1 MQFARFVSI
10 IVIWHSTTLVHA
22 HESAAD
28 IAAGLDSTID
38 YLAFYDCFDGPNA
51 SVPAGCSTSN
61 FHPDT
66 HVDLADFAVIQRGY
80 PLIPGEIQ
88 FAAETAGQVD
98 PIDDVDEYPFEAVFG
113 STVTVDFV
121 TPSVNNRPDLTVR
134 LDLIRPNGTTAS
146 TTASCGTTTRLDTI
160 AVDATGTWKVRVR
173 AYESWASCGYGPD
186 EALRTGLYTLT
197 VCLSNAVP
205 LDIDYGETR
214 TSIFT
219 ADCQIINYEFAGTK
233 GDVASV
239 MYLGPASTRR
249 VRLYAPNGA
258 LLATSGGGA
267 GTSVT
272 DVTLPLNGAYRIAIE
287 AADGQT
293 ARTFSIGLSKLEDA
307 VPIEFSTLTPGSL
320 SQPAQVET
328 FSFEGLFGSTVTVD
342 FATPTVDTRPDLVV
356 RLDLIRPNGTTASTT
371 ASCSTTV
378 RLDTIPIDATGIWTV
393 RVRAYES
400 WFSCGYGADTR
411 LITGSYSL
419 SVCPSN
425 AAPIPIAYGET
436 ADGSFDVDC
445 QIVNYEFE
453 GTKGD
458 VVTIMYLGP
467 ASVRRVR
474 LFAPNGA
481 LLATSSGGQGVS
493 ITDVTLPLTGRYR
506 IAVEAAD
513 NQPVGDF
520 SVGLSR
526 LASSTPILQATAT
539 PGTLDLIAQ
548 VDTYSFTG
556 IFGNTVTVDFST
568 PSVLA
573 RPDLVT
579 RLDLIRPNGTLAST
593 TASCG
598 VNVRLDSIAL
608 DATGTWAVR
617 VRAYESWFSCGYGPD
632 ADLLTGD
639 YTIALC
645 TSDAPATTI
654 VFGESRAGTLR
665 VDCEIVNYEFA
676 GSTNDVVTIVYY
688 GTANTRRVRLYAPG
702 GALLATSGGGFGTFL
717 TDVVLPGNGV
727 YRIAVEAADNQP
739 IGDFSIGL
747 SKLGVAIPIALD
759 TSTPVSL
766 GFIGETAAFAFTG
779 TFGTTATVDYAT
791 DVFGGRPDIVAR
803 IDLIR
808 PNGSQASTTATC
820 GGNARLD
827 TISLDATGV
836 WTVRVRA
843 YESWFACGF
852 GPDTTL
858 LTGDFIL
865 GVSTSDTPPVDID
878 YGQTRNGET
887 VVDSQILNF
896 EFAGLLG
903 DYATAVYYGPA
914 YLRRLQLFAPN
925 QALLATSGGGLG
937 AALLDVPLPLDGFY
951 RLAVEAADNQPKGP
965 FSIGL
970 SELNDATPLALNV
983 ATPGTIN
990 QMGGVRQ
997 YSFNRTNGDVVGV
1010 DYETTQSTGRP
1021 DLVPRW
1027 DLVRPNGTVSTTTA
1041 SCGGSARLNNI
1052 NIDQTGLWTLRVRA
1066 YESWSSCGFG
1076 PDTALLTG
1084 AFTIKV
1090 CTGPCP

>member
-1 MQFARFVSI
+1 MQLARFVSV
-10 IVIWHSTTLVHA
+10 IVVWHLIPSVHA
-22 HESAAD
+22 FESTAD
-28 IAAGLDSTID
+28 IAAGFDSTID
-38 YLAFYDCFDGPNA
+38 YLAFYDCFDGPDA
-51 SVPAGCSTSN
+51 PVPAACSTSN

-66 HVDLADFAVIQRGY
+66 HIDLADFAVIQRGY
-80 PLIPGEIQ
+80 PLVPGEIQ
-88 FAAETAGQVD
+88 FATETAGQVD
-98 PIDDVDEYPFEAVFG
+98 PIDDVDEYLFDAVFG

-121 TPSVNNRPDLTVR
+121 TPSVNNRPDLVVR

-146 TTASCGTTTRLDTI
+146 TTASCATTARLDTI

-173 AYESWASCGYGPD
+173 GYESWASCGYGSD

-197 VCLSNAVP
+197 VCTSNAQP
-205 LDIDYGETR
+205 LAIDYGQTR
-214 TSIFT
+214 TNIFT
-219 ADCQIINYEFAGTK
+219 ADCQIINYEFAGEK

-272 DVTLPLNGAYRIAIE
+272 DVSLPLSGAYRIAVE

-293 ARTFSIGLSKLEDA
+293 LRTFSIGLSKLEDA
-307 VPIEFSTLTPGSL
+307 VPIAFSTLTPGSL
-320 SQPAQVET
+320 GQPAQVET
-328 FSFEGLFGSTVTVD
+328 FSFEGVFGSTVTVD
-342 FATPTVDTRPDLVV
+342 FATPTVDARPDLVV

-371 ASCSTTV
+371 ASCATTT
-378 RLDTIPIDATGIWTV
+378 RLDTIPIDATGTWTI

-400 WFSCGYGADTR
+400 WFSCGYGPDTR
-411 LITGSYSL
+411 LITGSYAL
-419 SVCPSN
+419 IVCPSN
-425 AAPIPIAYGET
+425 ATPAPIAYGET
-436 ADGSFDVDC
+436 VDGSFDVDC
-445 QIVNYEFE
+445 QIVNYEFD

-458 VVTIMYLGP
+458 VITIMYLGP
-467 ASVRRVR
+467 AHVRRVR

-481 LLATSSGGQGVS
+481 LLATSGGGQGVS
-493 ITDVTLPLTGRYR
+493 ITDVTLPLTGLYR

-526 LASSTPILQATAT
+526 LASSTPILQAAAT

-548 VDTYSFTG
+548 VDTYSFAG
-556 IFGNTVTVDFST
+556 VFGNTVTVDLST
-568 PSVLA
+568 PLVLT

-598 VNVRLDSIAL
+598 VNARLDSIVL

-632 ADLLTGD
+632 TDLLTGD
-639 YTIALC
+639 YTIAMC
-645 TSDAPATTI
+645 TSDAPATAI
-654 VFGESRAGTLR
+654 DYGESRDGTLH
-665 VDCEIVNYEFA
+665 VDCEIVNYELV
-676 GSTNDVVTIVYY
+676 GETNDVVTIAYY
-688 GTANTRRVRLYAPG
+688 GTAYTRRVRLYAPG
-702 GALLATSGGGFGTFL
+702 GALLATSGGGLGAFL
-717 TDVVLPGNGV
+717 TDVTLPANGV

-739 IGDFSIGL
+739 VGDFSIGL
-747 SKLGVAIPIALD
+747 SKLGVAAPITLD
-759 TSTPVSL
+759 TSTPGTL
-766 GFIGETAAFAFTG
+766 GFTGETAAFAFAG

-791 DVFGGRPDIVAR
+791 DMFEGRPDIVAR

-820 GGNARLD
+820 GANARLD
-827 TISLDATGV
+827 TVALDATGV

-843 YESWFACGF
+843 YESWFSCGY
-852 GPDTTL
+852 GSDTTL
-858 LTGDFIL
+858 LTGDFTL
-865 GVSTSDTPPVDID
+865 GVSTSDAPPVDID
-878 YGQTRNGET
+878 YGQTRNGDT

-914 YLRRLQLFAPN
+914 YLRRLRLVAPN
-925 QALLATSGGGLG
+925 HSVLATSGGGLG
-937 AALLDVPLPLDGFY
+937 AALLDVPLPLDGIY
-951 RLAVEAADNQPKGP
+951 RLTVEAADNQPTGA

-970 SELNDATPLALNV
+970 SELSDATPLSLNV
-983 ATPGTIN
+983 ATPGTVDEI
-990 QMGGVRQ
+990 GRVRQ
-997 YSFNRTNGDVVGV
+997 FSFNRTNGDAVGV
-1010 DYETTQSTGRP
+1010 DLATLVSSGRP
-1021 DLVPRW
+1021 DLALQW
-1027 DLVRPNGTVSTTTA
+1027 DLVRPDGTVASTSA
-1041 SCGGSARLNNI
+1041 SCGGSARVNNI
-1052 NIDQTGLWTLRVRA
+1052 TINQTGLWTLRVRA

-1090 CTGPCP
+1090 CTGSCP